1 MMLLCTQGLTVILFL
16 FVQRNN
22 ALLVLLCF
30 CINRSRYDDDD
41 YINLCHKVL
50 AFYLAIIFFF
60 LKKKKIQAG
69 IVLSIRIQQISW
81 LPQVL
86 LSFTVPSRLYILL
99 VQGFLLAD
107 FALENINIYKAAKFL
122 ERQAR
127 KTQLELIFAVN
138 IFILSHKGCKIL
150 LPGITGLLVGFIAYA
165 SEFSQP
171 YDALYKDF

>member
-1 MMLLCTQGLTVILFL
+1 MVNPFTGPDSTASHFFIAAKKFLLDGKRVTFGK
-16 FVQRNN
+16 RNN

-30 CINRSRYDDDD
+30 CINRSQYDDDDD
-41 YINLCHKVL
+41 YINLCHK
-50 AFYLAIIFFF
+50 
-60 LKKKKIQAG
+60 
-69 IVLSIRIQQISW
+69 ISW

-127 KTQLELIFAVN
+127 KT
-138 IFILSHKGCKIL
+138 
-150 LPGITGLLVGFIAYA
+150 
-165 SEFSQP
+165 
-171 YDALYKDF
+171 

>member
-1 MMLLCTQGLTVILFL
+1 
-16 FVQRNN
+16 
-22 ALLVLLCF
+22 LLCF

-50 AFYLAIIFFF
+50 AFYLAIFFF
-60 LKKKKIQAG
+60 LKKKKIQAD

-127 KTQLELIFAVN
+127 KT
-138 IFILSHKGCKIL
+138 
-150 LPGITGLLVGFIAYA
+150 
-165 SEFSQP
+165 
-171 YDALYKDF
+171 